1 MILKWNRYFSLFVL
15 AAFLAS
21 TACAQNATMSP
32 PAANPTA
39 VETIEAQQPEGGLS
53 PTQTTAP
60 AEAEM
65 EGAPYQDS
73 SLPVEER
80 VDDLISRMT
89 LEEKIGQMAQV
100 EKNSMPAADVTTY
113 FIGSVL
119 SGGGGSPSPNN
130 AENWAK
136 MVDGYQKSAIGT
148 RLGIPMIY
156 GVDAVHGHNN
166 LYGATIFPHNIG
178 LGAANDPFLMEW
190 IGRVTAEEMAATGI
204 RWNFAPVVAAVQDIR
219 WGRTYEG
226 YSEDTAIVTSLG
238 TAYLTGLQTA
248 SAGASLSDPLAV
260 IGTPKHYIGD
270 GATTWGSST
279 SGNYQIDQGDMR
291 FDEAAVRK
299 YFLPPYQAAVQAGAR
314 SIMVSFSSWN
324 GVKLHAQKFLVTD
337 VLKGELGFTGFVVSD
352 WGAID
357 QIPGEYYSDMVTSI
371 NAGIDMV
378 MIPYDYKTFLTTLKQ
393 AAEKGDIS
401 QDRIDDAVRR
411 ILRVKFELGLF
422 ENPYADPAHLSLV
435 GSAEH
440 RALARQAVAQSLVL
454 LKNENQA
461 IPVAKDTPLI
471 LVAGVGADN
480 IGMQCGGWTID
491 WQGKVGNIT
500 PGTTILAGI
509 QAAVRG
515 DSKVAFDRVGV
526 FKDLTNTDGSPLRA
540 AVGIAVVGET
550 PYAEGQGDRGDL
562 SLSAKDL
569 QMVSKV
575 RERVDK
581 LILVVLSGR
590 PLVLGQALEQADAVV
605 AAWLPGSEGAGVA
618 DGLFGVMPFTGKLP
632 YAWPASNDQLPLGP
646 AYPESAQ
653 KSSLFPLGLRA
664 GTISKPLSPAS
675 APHQHGQPGGQSR
688 CRG

>member
-1 MILKWNRYFSLFVL
+1 MASNLNRFISVMILAASLIL
-15 AAFLAS
+15 
-21 TACAQNATMSP
+21 TACGQNQTTSS
-32 PAANPTA
+32 PAAIPTA
-39 VETIEAQQPEGGLS
+39 VQTADDQQPESDLT
-53 PTQTTAP
+53 PTQAADLDQ
-60 AEAEM
+60 AEKE
-65 EGAPYQDS
+65 EAPYKNPA
-73 SLPVEER
+73 LPIEQRLE
-80 VDDLISRMT
+80 DLLSRMT

-100 EKNSMPAADVTTY
+100 EKNSMPAEDVTKY
-113 FIGSVL
+113 LIGSVL
-119 SGGGGSPSPNN
+119 SGGGGSPSPNT

-136 MVDGYQKSAIGT
+136 MVDGYQESALAT
-148 RLGIPMIY
+148 RLGIPMLY

-178 LGAANDPFLMEW
+178 LGAANDPALMAQ
-190 IGRVTAEEMAATGI
+190 IGRATAEEMAATGI

-226 YSEDTAIVTSLG
+226 YSEDTAIVTSSG

-248 SAGASLSDPLAV
+248 SAGANLSDPLAV

-270 GATTWGSST
+270 GSTTWGSST

-291 FDEAAVRK
+291 FDEAAVRQ

-324 GVKLHAQKFLVTD
+324 GEKMHAQKYLVTE

-357 QIPGEYYSDMVTSI
+357 QIPGEYYSDIVTSI

-401 QDRIDDAVRR
+401 QERIEDAVRR

-422 ENPYADPAHLSLV
+422 EHPYSDPAALILI
-435 GSAEH
+435 GSEEH
-440 RALARQAVAQSLVL
+440 RTLARQAVAKSLVL
-454 LKNENQA
+454 LKNENGTL
-461 IPVAKDTPLI
+461 PLAKDTPLI

-491 WQGKVGNIT
+491 WQGKLGNIT
-500 PGTTILAGI
+500 PGTSILAGI
-509 QAAVRG
+509 QAAVG
-515 DSKVAFDRVGV
+515 GETKVEFDRVGV
-526 FKDLTNTDGSPLRA
+526 FKDLLNDDGSPLKA
-540 AVGIAVVGET
+540 EVGIAVVGET
-550 PYAEGQGDRGDL
+550 PYAEGQGDRADL

-569 QMVSKV
+569 QMISKV

-605 AAWLPGSEGAGVA
+605 AAWLPGTEGAGVA
-618 DGLFGVMPFTGKLP
+618 DGLFGFTPFAGRLP

-653 KSSLFPLGLRA
+653 KSPLFPLGYDL
-664 GTISKPLSPAS
+664 
-675 APHQHGQPGGQSR
+675 GQ
-688 CRG
+688 

>member
-1 MILKWNRYFSLFVL
+1 MTPRIFRLILNLVLVASLFL
-15 AAFLAS
+15 S
-21 TACAQNATMSP
+21 ACGSGT
-32 PAANPTA
+32 T
-39 VETIEAQQPEGGLS
+39 QP
-53 PTQTTAP
+53 AP
-60 AEAEM
+60 AIESQTEAGE
-65 EGAPYQDS
+65 ES
-73 SLPVEER
+73 SLPSPSATPEGAEPAIPVQEGAAYLDPSLSVEER
-80 VDDLISRMT
+80 VEDLLSRMT

-100 EKNSMPAADVTTY
+100 EKNSMPAADVAAY

-130 AENWAK
+130 AENWVQ
-136 MVDGYQKSAIGT
+136 MVDGYQKSALAT

-178 LGAANDPFLMEW
+178 LGAANDPALMEQ
-190 IGRVTAEEMAATGI
+190 IGRATAEEMAATGI
-204 RWNFAPVVAAVQDIR
+204 RWNFAPVVAPVQDIR

-226 YSEDTAIVTSLG
+226 YSEDTSIVTALS
-238 TAYLTGLQTA
+238 TAYLKGMQDTG
-248 SAGASLSDPLAV
+248 SGFGLSDPLAV

-291 FDEAAVRK
+291 FDEATVRK
-299 YFLPPYQAAVQAGAR
+299 YLLPPYQAAVQAGAR

-324 GVKLHAQKFLVTD
+324 GVKIHAQSYLLTD

-357 QIPGEYYSDMVTSI
+357 QIPGDGYSDVVTSI

-378 MIPYDYKTFLTTLKQ
+378 MIPYDYKTFLRTLKQ
-393 AAEKGDIS
+393 AVEQGDIP
-401 QDRIDDAVRR
+401 QERLDDAVRR
-411 ILRVKFELGLF
+411 ILRVKFEMGLF
-422 ENPYADPAHLSLV
+422 EHPFADPAHLAFV
-435 GSAEH
+435 GSEAH
-440 RALARQAVAQSLVL
+440 RALARQAVAKSLVL

-461 IPVAKDTPLI
+461 LPINKDTPLI

-491 WQGKVGNIT
+491 WQGKLGKIT
-500 PGTTILAGI
+500 PGTTILEGI
-509 QAAVRG
+509 QQAVGAAT
-515 DSKVAFDRVGV
+515 KVEFDRVGV
-526 FKDLTNTDGSPLRA
+526 FKVLMNADGSPLRA

-562 SLSAKDL
+562 RLTAKDMQL
-569 QMVSKV
+569 ISKL

-605 AAWLPGSEGAGVA
+605 AAWLPGTEGTGVA
-618 DGLFGVMPFTGKLP
+618 DGLFGVTPFTGKLP
-632 YAWPASNDQLPLGP
+632 YAWPESNEQLPLGP
-646 AYPESAQ
+646 AYPD
-653 KSSLFPLGLRA
+653 SSEKNPLFPLGY
-664 GTISKPLSPAS
+664 GFEN
-675 APHQHGQPGGQSR
+675 
-688 CRG
+688 